1 LIVRTFLE
9 RALVAFMLATPM
21 IAVTPICAHADWAV
35 AFGQTG
41 EKAWAFG
48 TSVKPDD
55 KAAARKTALSQCR
68 DKGSNCKV
76 ILDGE
81 GGCVALAVGLIDNA
95 WAVEQRDTRLE
106 AARIALKECVIEADG
121 DCEVKKTFCDE

>member
-1 LIVRTFLE
+1 MRTFLKS
-9 RALVAFMLATPM
+9 AVIAVMIATPATTAM
-21 IAVTPICAHADWAV
+21 TISARADWAV

-55 KAAARKTALSQCR
+55 KAAARKAALSHCR
-68 DKGSNCKV
+68 DKGSNCKI

-106 AARIALKECVIEADG
+106 AAKVALKECVSEADG
-121 DCEVKKTFCDE
+121 DCEVKKTFCEE

>member
-1 LIVRTFLE
+1 MSPVIGMAVS
-9 RALVAFMLATPM
+9 LVAASGGS
-21 IAVTPICAHADWAV
+21 AQADWAV

-48 TSVKPDD
+48 TSIKTD
-55 KAAARKTALSQCR
+55 KAAARKAALARCR
-68 DKGSNCKV
+68 DKGSNCKI

-81 GGCVALAVGLIDNA
+81 GGCVALAVGLVDNA

-106 AARIALKECVIEADG
+106 AGTVALKECVSEADG
-121 DCEVKKTFCDE
+121 DCEVKRTFCDD

>member
-1 LIVRTFLE
+1 MQQFLARTMFG
-9 RALVAFMLATPM
+9 LVLTGVVATS
-21 IAVTPICAHADWAV
+21 TPGVARADWAV

-48 TSVKPDD
+48 TSVKQDD
-55 KAAARKTALSQCR
+55 KAAARKTALSRCR
-68 DKGSNCKV
+68 DKGSNCK
-76 ILDGE
+76 IIFDGE

-106 AARIALKECVIEADG
+106 AATVALKECVSEADG
-121 DCEVKKTFCDE
+121 DCEVKKTFCEE